1 MDSGRIFFDPSCH
14 SNMLFL
20 GNGDSRFRGASSV
33 MGMEEMKRPFF
44 STADELYEEEYFDEQ
59 LPEKKR
65 RLTPE
70 QVHLL
75 EKSFEAENKLEPD
88 RKTQLAK
95 NLGLQPR
102 QVAIWFQNRRARW
115 KTKQLERDY
124 DKLKASYD
132 FLSSN
137 YDSIL
142 KENDKLKAEL
152 LSLTEKCQLAK
163 ELDSQEPD
171 PLPLITLTE
180 KFQPE
185 KKPGEELG
193 QKPDPLP
200 VGPLLP
206 SLQLTMKAEDRLST
220 GSDGSAVV
228 DDDGRQLLDSGD
240 SYFPAAD
247 YMAAEDSGKD
257 GQSYFSDVFVA
268 ADQQEPI
275 GWCIWP

>member
-65 RLTPE
+65 RLTSE

-102 QVAIWFQNRRARW
+102 QVAVWFQNRRARW

-124 DKLKASYD
+124 DELKASFD
-132 FLSSN
+132 SLSSN

-142 KENDKLKAEL
+142 KENEKLKAEL
-152 LSLTEKCQLAK
+152 IS
-163 ELDSQEPD
+163 
-171 PLPLITLTE
+171 LTE

-200 VGPLLP
+200 VGPLLS

-220 GSDGSAVV
+220 GSDGSVVV
-228 DDDGRQLLDSGD
+228 DNDGRQLLDSGD
-240 SYFPAAD
+240 SYFPASD
-247 YMAAEDSGKD
+247 YMTAEDSGTD
-257 GQSYFSDVFVA
+257 GQSYFSDVFEA
-268 ADQQEPI
+268 ADQQEPM